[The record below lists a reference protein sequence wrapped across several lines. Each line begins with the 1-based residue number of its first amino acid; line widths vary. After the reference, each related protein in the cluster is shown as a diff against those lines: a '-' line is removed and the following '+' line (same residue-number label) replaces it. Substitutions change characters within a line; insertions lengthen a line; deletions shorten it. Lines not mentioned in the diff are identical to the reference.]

1 MSNENNMSAMD
12 DSFREMEEE
21 TERLRQE
28 QELEAQEAEFRIQQ
42 EAQEF
47 DAYKQ
52 GLVEEFKNAAN
63 DGDSAQNELE
73 ASTVEQNQA
82 PAEPEMA
89 TPEVDAAEVNGAQTG
104 NEASEMLD
112 NLTAR
117 AENILEGELNGAP
130 LDMNNPAQM
139 AMLESITE
147 FVTAQQFTDVS
158 PELLEA
164 VQAKVQEQVIDNAN
178 DAAELAAAAPA
189 IEVSAPA
196 PAEPQVT
203 VMETSTVEIAQGLIE
218 NIAESMGG
226 EEAGWDDQ
234 KVMETLSDIR
244 NGEIPAGDF
253 KESFEAATVQAF
265 ETSSIGDMTESIKSR
280 VPNMSEEHLEN
291 AAVKDLNNMVQL
303 NGMMDKPEEVT
314 PMVMDSPAAN
324 STNTMAL

>member
-21 TERLRQE
+21 TERLRLE

-63 DGDSAQNELE
+63 DGDSAPD
-73 ASTVEQNQA
+73 ASVEQNITNDQVEMTA
-82 PAEPEMA
+82 PQVDEAEMKESQPS
-89 TPEVDAAEVNGAQTG
+89 

-130 LDMNNPAQM
+130 LDMNDPAQM

-147 FVTAQQFTDVS
+147 FVAAQQFTDVS

-164 VQAKVQEQVIDNAN
+164 VQAKVQEQVIENAN
-178 DAAELAAAAPA
+178 DTAEMAAAAPA
-189 IEVSAPA
+189 VESPT
-196 PAEPQVT
+196 EPQEAGVT
-203 VMETSTVEIAQGLIE
+203 ITTDPNEITAMI
-218 NIAESMGG
+218 IDDVAERMGG
-226 EEAGWDDQ
+226 EDAGWDNNQVVEYLDQ
-234 KVMETLSDIR
+234 VNS
-244 NGEIPAGDF
+244 GEIPEDSAI
-253 KESFEAATVQAF
+253 KEGFE
-265 ETSSIGDMTESIKSR
+265 E
-280 VPNMSEEHLEN
+280 
-291 AAVKDLNNMVQL
+291 AVKASLDEHGSAMVASAEL
-303 NGMMDKPEEVT
+303 RGAMGGYKVGEEKLEDVAMKDFSARVEAYEPPAAEEVT
-314 PMVMDSPAAN
+314 PAVMEAPAVN
-324 STNTMAL
+324 STANAMSI